1 MVLYWKLPPMGPL
14 KTARTGVRGTGHLV
28 VFLTLVVCI
37 AFAAWRSYSE
47 GEKVF
52 RNEFHRQLNAL
63 DQLKINQLMGWQAER
78 KGDAAVAMSSASM
91 MPDLEKA
98 LGQAATAAPRVARWM
113 EDIRGSYMYASVEL
127 LDRNGNIRLV
137 SGPSLAAPPF
147 YPRLF
152 AETKNTGKA
161 VFRYFPKG
169 SDVLQSM
176 FAACAPIRSQDGAL
190 IGALVLTVDPW
201 GNLFPEILKWPTP
214 TRTGRLYLARREGSA
229 VRVIGM
235 KFGNAG
241 AEPEER
247 LVDRSQDASPF
258 VKAVALQEGSLEGLD
273 DAGRRVSGV
282 VRHLPANPASI
293 GKSSGAPSAETV
305 MVALMDESEAFASLR
320 QNQMLLMVASGLLI
334 VLCAAGVGWIW
345 RQQVLQS
352 YRQQLAAEQQRRA
365 LIGHYDYLTRYAN
378 DAVFLVDGSGR
389 VVQVNERASDYYGYS
404 QEEMI
409 GMNVQDF
416 RAPGTEKDYERARQ
430 QIEKQQHAV
439 FESIAVRKDGSLFP
453 VELSVRV
460 MEVEGA
466 RYRQSIIRDITERRR
481 AQAQIDRLNRLY
493 AVLSRCGQAIV
504 KAQDESTLF
513 QEVVNVAVDS
523 GRFCIAAVGT
533 VDPAGKMV
541 LAACAGPAAGYL
553 QAIPNVPSDLTLTV
567 SPEGS
572 AGRSGAFVCND
583 LWREAA
589 DQTQPAVEA
598 ARRFNVRSLM
608 QAPLWRRG
616 KLAGELRLYSSE
628 PDFFNDEEIG
638 LATEVAENLC
648 FALDSIERKQTQRN
662 VEAELRT
669 NRERLE
675 LVLEATEE
683 AYWDWDLESGEVQ
696 QSPRYDAMLG
706 YAPGEVPR
714 GYREWLALMHPEDA
728 GRVSRELNAF
738 VSSGSDSYSAE
749 FRMQCRSGEY
759 IWVSCRAKVVR
770 RSDAGSPL
778 RMVGTLTDMTDRKK
792 LEEQFRQSQKLESV
806 GRLAGGIAHDFNNL
820 LTVINGYSRLLIASA
835 PANDPRV
842 RQLEEIRKAG
852 DRAAELTRQLLT
864 FSRKNV
870 SEPRLLNLNVVAA
883 ESETILRRLTP
894 DNIEFTASFEAKQD
908 EVVIDPSH
916 LQQVLMNLV
925 VNACDAM
932 TTGGKLTIRTS
943 NVDVALGSAHETEE
957 SAYFGA
963 GMWVL
968 LEVMDTGVGMNEDT
982 LRHIFEPF
990 FTTKDVGKGTG
1001 LGLSTVY
1008 GIVRQCGGIVRVASE
1023 PGAGSTFRVYFP
1035 VASQGILASGAAQNG
1050 AVKALTGSE
1059 TVLVVED
1066 QDVVRDYTE
1075 NALRT
1080 YGYSVISAR
1089 SGDDALQMAKQRGGR
1104 IDLLLTDVIMPSTNG
1119 RTLAREL
1126 RKSRPETKVLFMSGY
1141 VDDILNSAGELE
1153 PDAEFLQKPFS
1164 PEALAEKVRRT
1175 LNKSTVPRTILVV
1188 EDEAAVRG
1196 IFTEFLGKKHNLLLA
1211 CDGREALEILRG
1223 GEHPDLVITD
1233 LVMPNQEGLALI
1245 REIRKTRPE
1254 TRIIA
1259 MSGAFSGRFLKT
1271 AELLGAD
1278 ATLVKPIRPEV
1289 LDQMIED
1296 VLVQARPG

>member
-1 MVLYWKLPPMGPL
+1 MGPL
-14 KTARTGVRGTGHLV
+14 KMPRTGVRGTVHLV

-37 AFAAWRSYSE
+37 AFAAWRSHSE

-52 RNEFHRQLNAL
+52 RDEFHRQLNAL

-78 KGDAAVAMSSASM
+78 KGDAVVAMSSAPM
-91 MPDLEKA
+91 MPDLEGA
-98 LGQAATAAPRVARWM
+98 LGNVAGVRPRVARWM
-113 EDIRGSYMYASVEL
+113 EDIRESYMYASVEL
-127 LDRNGNIRLV
+127 LDANGNVRLV
-137 SGPSLAAPPF
+137 SGPSLAAPRF

-152 AETKNTGKA
+152 AEAKGTGRE

-176 FAACAPIRSQDGAL
+176 FAACALLRSHDGAV

-201 GNLFPEILKWPTP
+201 GNLFPEILKWPSP
-214 TRTGRLYLARREGSA
+214 TRTGRLYLARREGAA

-235 KFGNAG
+235 KFRNSG
-241 AEPEER
+241 AEAEEK
-247 LVDRSQDASPF
+247 LIGPSHDASPF
-258 VKAVALQEGSLEGLD
+258 VKAVALQEGPLEGVD
-273 DAGRRVSGV
+273 DEGHRVSGV
-282 VRHLPANPASI
+282 VRHLPADPDTVRK
-293 GKSSGAPSAETV
+293 GPGAPPQEAV
-305 MVALMDESEAFASLR
+305 MVALMDESEAFAPLR
-320 QNQMLLMVASGLLI
+320 QNQLLLIVASGLLI
-334 VLCAAGVGWIW
+334 VLCGAGVGWIW

-365 LIGHYDYLTRYAN
+365 LIGHYDYLTRFAN
-378 DAVFLVDGSGR
+378 DAVLLVDGTGK

-416 RAPGTEKDYERARQ
+416 RAPGTEEDYERARL

-439 FESIAVRKDGSLFP
+439 FESMAIRKDGSVFP
-453 VELSVRV
+453 IELSVRV

-466 RYRQSIIRDITERRR
+466 QYRQSIIRDITERRR
-481 AQAQIDRLNRLY
+481 ARAQIDRLNRLY

-504 KAQDESTLF
+504 KAQNESALF

-523 GRFCIAAVGT
+523 GRFCIAAIGT
-533 VDPAGKMV
+533 LDSAGSIV
-541 LAACAGPAAGYL
+541 LAAQAGPAAGYL
-553 QAIPNVPSDLTLTV
+553 DATASRSQTL
-567 SPEGS
+567 SGPPRGCDC
-572 AGRSGAFVCND
+572 RSGAFVCND
-583 LWREAA
+583 LWREAEA
-589 DQTQPAVEA
+589 ETQGDA

-608 QAPLWRRG
+608 QAPLWRG
-616 KLAGELRLYSSE
+616 GQLAGELRLYSSE

-648 FALDSIERKQTQRN
+648 FALESIERKRKQQN

-675 LVLEATEE
+675 LVIEATEE

-696 QSPRYDAMLG
+696 QSLRYDAMLG
-706 YAPGEVPR
+706 YGPGEVPR
-714 GYREWLALMHPEDA
+714 GYQEWLSFMHPEDA
-728 GRVSRELNAF
+728 GRVNRELNAF
-738 VSSGSDSYSAE
+738 VSSGRDNYSSE
-749 FRMQCRSGEY
+749 FRMRCKSGEY

-770 RSDAGSPL
+770 RGASGSPL
-778 RMVGTLTDMTDRKK
+778 RMVGTLTDVTDRKK

-820 LTVINGYSRLLIASA
+820 LTVINGYSRLLISSS
-835 PANDPRV
+835 PGNDPRV

-852 DRAAELTRQLLT
+852 ERAAELTRQLLT

-894 DNIEFTASFEAKQD
+894 DNIEFMTYLEAKQD

-932 TTGGKLTIRTS
+932 PAGGRLTIRTS
-943 NVDVALGSAHETEE
+943 NVDVARGSTDEAEE
-957 SAYFGA
+957 SHFAA

-1023 PGAGSTFRVYFP
+1023 PGAGSIFRVYFP
-1035 VASQGILASGAAQNG
+1035 VASQGILAPGGGQTS

-1089 SGDDALQMAKQRGGR
+1089 SGDDALEMAKHRSGP

-1175 LNKSTVPRTILVV
+1175 LNKTTVSRTVLVV

-1211 CDGREALEILRG
+1211 CDGREALEILRS
-1223 GEHPDLVITD
+1223 GEQPDLVITD
-1233 LVMPNQEGLALI
+1233 LVMPNQEGLDLI
-1245 REIRKTRPE
+1245 REIRRTRPE

-1296 VLVQARPG
+1296 VLVQGRPA